1 MTNRATACPH
11 CRNWHRY
18 HSTFVCGWCYTRH
31 LGAIVSQA
39 TYYTTTLPTTGK
51 PDTTFKAELFRSIGR

>member
-1 MTNRATACPH
+1 MTTRATACPH

-31 LGAIVSQA
+31 LGAIVTGA
-39 TYYTTTLPTTGK
+39 VGYTVTLPVVTK
-51 PDTTFKAELFRSIGR
+51 PGAFRGEIVEVVSK